1 MKMSD
6 IKKIY
11 GKSWRELG
19 EIEQEEVKFEMQY
32 RKIQVLQELV
42 DAAKRIENRLNEID
56 GSLLMINDNLREH
69 LAKNQP

>member
-1 MKMSD
+1 MKGIVKMSD

-19 EIEQEEVKFEMQY
+19 EIEQEEVRFEMQY

-42 DAAKRIENRLNEID
+42 AALNEID
-56 GSLLMINDNLREH
+56 GSLVMINDNLSEH